1 MSLSRRVRGAV
12 FFSVCAVSVPAA
24 LTFSSAASAA
34 NQDTTALTVVS
45 DSTSATAAGWAPQAY
60 DNSDGGDWTDPTQS
74 FALSA
79 GAPLGQGAAFFT
91 MGGYQNQV
99 ELYRNTTLDDTKLAD
114 VSDLGYSTYQRATS
128 GSGAKQPA
136 YLRLTVDPDG
146 VAPHTDAESL
156 FFQPALNPGQGAIK
170 QGAWQ
175 NWDAGTSA
183 NWTTTGDES
192 GLTTLAAYQAAHP
205 DATIINNSDG
215 SGHGNFGGLALMAG
229 AAGQNQTY
237 AQIGVDRVT
246 VTSGGKTSLWD
257 FETPAGVNTSR
268 TETVK
273 DTTGSWNE
281 SARFYYPDDSQADI
295 DVDQSFVLGPKTP
308 VLGKGSR
315 QLTLGNLT
323 GATQFWRSTALDGK
337 KVDTLRKLG
346 YSTYAEHVAGKA
358 GSDLQQPAYLRL
370 SIDSDGPD
378 ADGVISKDTTLNF
391 EPANN
396 ADQGAVKNGEWQTW
410 NAFTGQFHVIESP
423 TETAD
428 MITLASFMARHPK
441 AVFAA
446 NAKDFGGKGALS
458 LVVGSAGDNQRN
470 GRFAVDN
477 VSVGLSSLNAGKPA
491 VASTVY
497 DFEPTYT
504 VPTANY
510 AKRVG
515 VGTVTL
521 TGKAGAGDDV
531 EVRTYKSGNYST
543 VAGAATANQAG
554 SWSLVIPVRERTYF
568 RAYLAGT
575 YGTTNITSATHL
587 VDVQFGVGL
596 ALSTSRGYTYGTVA
610 LNPALGS
617 VPVRLET
624 VVNHRWV
631 AVAKGVTA
639 SNGKATLKWDS
650 VRGRGYTVRAVAS
663 STGTVLGNYSV
674 SRWVRSS

>member
-12 FFSVCAVSVPAA
+12 FISVCAVSVPAA

-34 NQDTTALTVVS
+34 TQDTTALTVVS
-45 DSTSATAAGWAPQAY
+45 DSTAAGWAPQAY
-60 DNSDGGDWTDPTQS
+60 DCSDNGDWTDPTQS

-91 MGGYQNQV
+91 MGAFPNQT
-99 ELYRNTTLDDTKLAD
+99 ELYRNTTLDDTKLSD
-114 VSDLGYSTYQRATS
+114 VSALGYSTYQHATR
-128 GSGAKQPA
+128 GSAAKQPA

-146 VAPHTDAESL
+146 VAPHTDAVSL

-170 QGAWQ
+170 QDAWQ
-175 NWDAGTSA
+175 SWDAGKTA

-192 GLTTLAAYQAAHP
+192 GLTTLADYQAAHP
-205 DATIINNSDG
+205 DATIVNNSDG
-215 SGHGNFGGLALMAG
+215 SDHGNFGGLALLAG
-229 AAGQNQTY
+229 CAGQNQTY

-257 FETPAGVNTSR
+257 FETPAGVNTST

-273 DTTGSWNE
+273 DAQGSWND
-281 SARFYYPDDSQADI
+281 SAWNYGGNGGAGSSVAI
-295 DVDQSFVLGPKTP
+295 AQSFVLGPKVP

-315 QLTLGNLT
+315 EITIGDNSDVT
-323 GATQFWRSTALDGK
+323 EFWRTTALDGQ

-378 ADGVISKDTTLNF
+378 ADGVIAKDTTLNF
-391 EPANN
+391 EPANS

-410 NAFTGQFHVIESP
+410 NAFAGQFHVIEGRG
-423 TETAD
+423 ETAGS
-428 MITLASFMARHPK
+428 MITLASFMARHPN
-441 AVFAA
+441 AVFAE

-515 VGTVTL
+515 AGTVTL
-521 TGKAGAGDDV
+521 TGTAGAGDVV
-531 EVRTYKSGNYST
+531 EVRTYKSGTYST
-543 VAGAATANQAG
+543 VAGTATADSSG
-554 SWSLVIPVRERTYF
+554 IWSLALPVSERTYF

-575 YGTTNITSATHL
+575 YGTTNIASATHQ

-596 ALSTSRGYTYGTVA
+596 ALSTSRGYTYGTIA

-624 VVNHRWV
+624 VVNNRWV

-663 STGTVLGNYSV
+663 STGTVLGNYSA

>member
-1 MSLSRRVRGAV
+1 M
-12 FFSVCAVSVPAA
+12 SVPAA

-34 NQDTTALTVVS
+34 TQDTTALTVVS
-45 DSTSATAAGWAPQAY
+45 DSTTATAAGWAPQAY
-60 DNSDGGDWTDPTQS
+60 DCDPNGDWTDPTQS

-91 MGGYQNQV
+91 MGALPNQT
-99 ELYRNTTLDDTKLAD
+99 ELYRNTTLDSTKLAD
-114 VSDLGYSTYQRATS
+114 VSDLGYSTYQHATR
-128 GSGAKQPA
+128 GTVAKQPA
-136 YLRLTVDPDG
+136 YLRLTVDRDG
-146 VAPHTDAESL
+146 DGSQIDSL
-156 FFQPALNPGQGAIK
+156 YFEPALNPEQGAIT
-170 QGAWQ
+170 QDAWQ
-175 NWDAGTSA
+175 SWDAGKSA
-183 NWTTTGDES
+183 NWTTTGDAS
-192 GLTTLAAYQAAHP
+192 GLTTLSAYQSAHP
-205 DATIINNSDG
+205 DAKIVNNSDG
-215 SGHGNFGGLALMAG
+215 SGPGNFGGLALIAG
-229 AAGQNQTY
+229 CSGQNQTY

-273 DTTGSWNE
+273 TATGSWNE
-281 SARFYYPDDSQADI
+281 SAWNYGGNAGAGSSVAI
-295 DVDQSFVLGPKTP
+295 AQSFVLGPKLP

-315 QLTLGNLT
+315 EITIGDNSDVT
-323 GATQFWRSTALDGK
+323 EFWRSTALDGK

-358 GSDLQQPAYLRL
+358 GSELQQPAYLRL

-378 ADGVISKDTTLNF
+378 AHGAIVKDTTLNF

-396 ADQGAVKNGEWQTW
+396 ADQHGVLNGAWQTW
-410 NAFTGQFHVIESP
+410 NAFAGQFHVIEGP
-423 TETAD
+423 GETAD
-428 MITLASFMARHPK
+428 GMITLASYMARHPK
-441 AVFAA
+441 AVFAE
-446 NAKDFGGKGALS
+446 NAKAFGGKGALS

-504 VPTANY
+504 VPTANN

-515 VGTVTL
+515 AGMVTL
-521 TGKAGAGDDV
+521 TGRAGAGDRV
-531 EVRTYKSGNYST
+531 EVRTYKAGTYST
-543 VAGAATANQAG
+543 VAGTATANQSG
-554 SWSLVIPVRERTYF
+554 SWSLVLPVRERVYF

-575 YGTTNITSATHL
+575 YGTTNITSATHQ

-610 LNPALGS
+610 LNPALRS

-631 AVAKGVTA
+631 TVAKGVTA

-650 VRGRGYTVRAVAS
+650 ARGRGYTVRAVAG
-663 STGTVLGNYSV
+663 STGTVLGNYSA

>member
-1 MSLSRRVRGAV
+1 
-12 FFSVCAVSVPAA
+12 
-24 LTFSSAASAA
+24 
-34 NQDTTALTVVS
+34 
-45 DSTSATAAGWAPQAY
+45 
-60 DNSDGGDWTDPTQS
+60 
-74 FALSA
+74 
-79 GAPLGQGAAFFT
+79 
-91 MGGYQNQV
+91 
-99 ELYRNTTLDDTKLAD
+99 
-114 VSDLGYSTYQRATS
+114 
-128 GSGAKQPA
+128 
-136 YLRLTVDPDG
+136 
-146 VAPHTDAESL
+146 
-156 FFQPALNPGQGAIK
+156 
-170 QGAWQ
+170 
-175 NWDAGTSA
+175 
-183 NWTTTGDES
+183 
-192 GLTTLAAYQAAHP
+192 
-205 DATIINNSDG
+205 
-215 SGHGNFGGLALMAG
+215 
-229 AAGQNQTY
+229 
-237 AQIGVDRVT
+237 
-246 VTSGGKTSLWD
+246 
-257 FETPAGVNTSR
+257 
-268 TETVK
+268 
-273 DTTGSWNE
+273 
-281 SARFYYPDDSQADI
+281 
-295 DVDQSFVLGPKTP
+295 
-308 VLGKGSR
+308 
-315 QLTLGNLT
+315 
-323 GATQFWRSTALDGK
+323 
-337 KVDTLRKLG
+337 
-346 YSTYAEHVAGKA
+346 
-358 GSDLQQPAYLRL
+358 
-370 SIDSDGPD
+370 
-378 ADGVISKDTTLNF
+378 KDTTLNF

-504 VPTANY
+504 VPTATY

-543 VAGAATANQAG
+543 VAGTATANQAG